1 MPKQSPGAKD
11 LPKLKLE
18 ELNFD
23 EVLLLNN
30 ALNEIL
36 NGPHAV
42 AEPDFQTRTGV
53 SPDMARRLL
62 DRLQRAL
69 SDRKAR
75 SH

>member
-1 MPKQSPGAKD
+1 MPKQSPGAMD

-23 EVLLLNN
+23 EVLLLSN
-30 ALNEIL
+30 ALNEII

-42 AEPDFQTRTGV
+42 AESEFQTRTGA
-53 SPDMARRLL
+53 SPDMARRLQ